1 MKSVTA
7 KEMYEIDQKAAEEYQ
22 LSEVLLMENAGRA
35 IADQIMKEVT
45 VESKVVVLV
54 GGGNNGG
61 DGFVI
66 ARTLINAGYDLKLI
80 QVEDDEKITGAAKE
94 HKIILSKFGCQIIG
108 VKEMNEKPELL
119 KETDIIIDALL
130 GIGFHGALK
139 EPYRSIIEQVN
150 QTNAQVIAVDLPSGK
165 IGRASCRER

>member
-1 MKSVTA
+1 MKSVNA

-66 ARTLINAGYDLKLI
+66 ARTLLNAGYDLKVI
-80 QVEDDEKITGAAKE
+80 QVESDEKITGAAKE
-94 HKIILSKFGCQIIG
+94 HKIILRS
-108 VKEMNEKPELL
+108 EEHTSELQSRGHL
-119 KETDIIIDALL
+119 VCRLL
-130 GIGFHGALK
+130 L
-139 EPYRSIIEQVN
+139 E
-150 QTNAQVIAVDLPSGK
+150 
-165 IGRASCRER
+165 